1 MLNARFCAAVLA
13 AAVIFIF
20 VPGVARAQT
29 PAATTT
35 APAPTA
41 DQAKLLKNTEA
52 FVRNLFAWGPDFV
65 VKLGP
70 LGPSPSADF
79 YQVPL
84 SVTVHDQTDTG
95 TVFVSKDG
103 KTFLRGEMF
112 DTSLNPYAENL
123 KKLRL
128 DGDPSMGPANAK
140 ITMVEFSDFECPH
153 CRELYENLKTL
164 LPQHPEVR
172 FIFKNYPLVQI
183 HPWAETAAIGAR
195 CAYIQNPDAFWKVS
209 GLIFDNQDVI
219 SAENAWDK
227 LNEFATAAALD
238 QGTFK
243 SCLTSKEAKDAV
255 DNDRREGDSLSV
267 NSTPTVFINGRP
279 VAGGDKSTIVQY
291 LTYESHSQT
300 QSATA
305 DTPASK

>member
-1 MLNARFCAAVLA
+1 MLNGRFFAAVLA
-13 AAVIFIF
+13 AVMIFSL
-20 VPGVARAQT
+20 GVQAQT
-29 PAATTT
+29 SPAAA
-35 APAPTA
+35 APSPA
-41 DQAKLLKNTEA
+41 DAQLLKNTEA
-52 FVRNLFAWGPDFV
+52 FVRNLFAWGPDFA

-70 LGPSPSADF
+70 LGPSPSANF

-84 SVTVHDQTDTG
+84 TVTVHDQTDTG

-128 DGDPSMGPANAK
+128 DGDPSTGPANAK

-164 LPQHPEVR
+164 LPEHPEIR
-172 FIFKNYPLVQI
+172 FIFKNYPLTQI

-195 CAYIQNPDAFWKVS
+195 CAYIQNPAAFWKVS

-219 SAENAWDK
+219 SAENVWDK
-227 LNEFATAAALD
+227 LNEFAAQAALD
-238 QGTFK
+238 QATFK

-255 DNDRREGDSLSV
+255 DNNLREGESLSV
-267 NSTPTVFINGRP
+267 ASTPTVFINGRP
-279 VAGGDKSTIVQY
+279 IAGGDKSTIIQY
-291 LTYESHSQT
+291 LTYESTTPQT
-300 QSATA
+300 HH
-305 DTPASK
+305 P

>member
-1 MLNARFCAAVLA
+1 MLNARFCAVVLLA
-13 AAVIFIF
+13 AAAIFGV
-20 VPGVARAQT
+20 VPGAVRAQGPPT
-29 PAATTT
+29 ASP

-41 DQAKLLKNTEA
+41 PTPEQARLLKNTEA

-79 YQVPL
+79 YEVPL

-112 DTSLNPYAENL
+112 DTSRNPYAENL

-128 DGDPSMGPANAK
+128 DGDPSTGPATAK
-140 ITMVEFSDFECPH
+140 ITMVEFSDFQCPH
-153 CRELYENLKTL
+153 CRELYETLKTL
-164 LPQHPEVR
+164 LPAHPEVR
-172 FIFKNYPLVQI
+172 FIFKNFPLAQI

-209 GLIFDNQDVI
+209 GLIFDNQEVI
-219 SAENAWDK
+219 SAENVWDK
-227 LNEFATAAALD
+227 LNEFAGQAALD
-238 QGTFK
+238 QASFK
-243 SCLTSKEAKDAV
+243 SCLSSKEAKDAV
-255 DNDRREGDSLSV
+255 DNDRREGESLNV
-267 NSTPTVFINGRP
+267 NSTPTVFVNGRP
-279 VAGGDKSTIVQY
+279 IAGGDKSTIIQY
-291 LTYESHSQT
+291 LTYES
-300 QSATA
+300 A
-305 DTPASK
+305 PNPK